1 MPDIPASTLPADLA
15 GGEDFSLTLLEISLT
30 GFILFRP
37 VYDAAG
43 GAVTD
48 LAYEYLNPA
57 AQQTLRLP
65 QRPAE
70 SFLTRF
76 PSAGPAGIF
85 AFYRDAFL
93 SGQTQREAF
102 DFQHDGLDGYFH
114 LVARRQG
121 PLLLVS
127 FLDTHDPLPAAQAGA
142 LQQAQARERAARA
155 EAEHQRGELERVF
168 EQAPVAIAVY
178 RGPRYVIELANSMA
192 CRLWGR
198 TPEQVLG
205 KGLFEALP
213 EVAGMGYEELLD
225 GVMATGVPHVA
236 QAMEAQHDRND
247 RRETVYWDFVYVPM
261 YEADGSIY
269 GAMVVATEA
278 TEQVRARQQMQQLNN
293 ELEARVAA
301 RTAETRAALAGVE
314 QQREQLRVQQGLLSQ
329 IIGQVPAAIA
339 TFSGPEHRYSFF
351 NDQYQS
357 LVSGRAER
365 GRPVAEVLSEIREQG
380 FLALLDQVYATGRPF
395 SGTETML
402 LLPGPAAGAAE
413 TRYIDFIYQPLFDG
427 QDHPQGILAFTA
439 DVTERVRARKQ
450 ADTMQAAMLAVV
462 QRQAQQR
469 QDLLQVF
476 EQTPVSIVLLREP
489 DHRIDYFNPAFVGLF
504 PPEEWPGPLHGH
516 TLAEVYPRI
525 KLAGLVE
532 LMDKV
537 FATGESQAVIDMPL
551 EKLHPG
557 SPRYVTLAYQAHRE
571 EGCIVGVA
579 AFVYDVTEQVLTRRA
594 NEAQQ
599 AELQRIFERAPVAI
613 SVYRMPGYVLEFGN
627 TSLARIM
634 GSTPDEML
642 GRPLVDFLPDMQ
654 QQGLQLALDEVC
666 RTGEPFVAQE
676 LPLTV
681 VRHHGQDLGYF
692 NFVYELL
699 PAVPGRESA
708 VICVA
713 TEVTDQVLARQQ
725 VQTLNEKLAA
735 INQEMQATNEELY
748 NTNARLTRTNAD
760 LDTFVYSASH
770 DLKSPITNVEGLL
783 LALRE
788 HLPAPTLEIPLVPR
802 LLDMMD
808 RAVAR
813 FQQTLMHLTD
823 VSRLQQA
830 LPEHPAEAI
839 DLPALVEAV
848 RLDILP
854 ELTAAGATLTVD
866 LAACPTVRF
875 SAKNL
880 RSVVYNLLSN
890 AVKYRAPDRAP
901 DVQLRCHAA
910 PGQVVLA
917 VQDNGL
923 GLSTA
928 QQGELF
934 RMFRRLHAH
943 VPGSGVGLYMVK
955 KMVENAGGSITV
967 HSQPGVGSTF
977 TVTLPNA
984 D

>member
-1 MPDIPASTLPADLA
+1 MPASTLPADLA
-15 GGEDFSLTLLEISLT
+15 GADGFSLTLLEVALT
-30 GFILFRP
+30 GFALLRP

-43 GAVTD
+43 QTVTD

-57 AQQTLRLP
+57 AQQMLRLP
-65 QRPAE
+65 PRPAE
-70 SFLTRF
+70 SFLTLF
-76 PSAGPAGIF
+76 PAAGPAGIF

-121 PLLLVS
+121 PLLVVS
-127 FLDTHDPLPAAQAGA
+127 FLDTRDPLPTAQAAA
-142 LQQAQARERAARA
+142 LRQVQAREQAARA
-155 EAEHQRGELERVF
+155 EAARQQGELQRVF

-178 RGPRYVIELANSMA
+178 RGPRYVIELANPTV

-213 EVAGMGYEELLD
+213 EVAGMGFEELLD

-236 QAMEAQHDRND
+236 HAMEAQHDRNG

-261 YEADGSIY
+261 YEADGRIS

-278 TEQVRARQQMQQLNN
+278 TGQVLARQQQQQLND
-293 ELEARVAA
+293 ELEQRVAA
-301 RTAETRAALAGVE
+301 RTAETRAALVEAE
-314 QQREQLRVQQGLLSQ
+314 QQREQLRVQQGLLGQ

-339 TFSGPEHRYSFF
+339 TLSGPEHRYSFF
-351 NDQYQS
+351 NDQYQQ
-357 LVSGRAER
+357 LVAGRAVR
-365 GRPVAEVLSEIREQG
+365 GLPVAEVLPELKEQG
-380 FLALLDQVYATGRPF
+380 FLALLDQVYATGQPF
-395 SGTETML
+395 SGTETVL
-402 LLPGPAAGAAE
+402 LLKGPAE

-427 QDHPQGILAFTA
+427 QERPQGILAFIA

-450 ADTMQAAMLAVV
+450 TETVQAAMLAVV

-469 QDLLQVF
+469 QDLLQIF

-489 DHRIDYFNPAFVGLF
+489 DHRIDYFNPAFVDLF
-504 PPEEWPGPLHGH
+504 PPEEWPGPLQGR

-532 LMDKV
+532 LMDRV

-551 EKLHPG
+551 EVLHPG
-557 SPRYVTLAYQAHRE
+557 SPRYVTFAYQAYRE
-571 EGCIVGVA
+571 QGRIVGVA
-579 AFVYDVTEQVLTRRA
+579 AFVYDVTEQVLARRA
-594 NEAQQ
+594 REAQQ

-613 SVYRMPGYVLEFGN
+613 SVYRGPAYVFEFVN
-627 TSLARIM
+627 PSLAHILGR
-634 GSTPDEML
+634 TPEEML
-642 GRPLVDFLPDMQ
+642 GRPLVEFLPEMQ
-654 QQGLQLALDEVC
+654 REGLQLVLDEVR
-666 RTGEPFVAQE
+666 RTGETFVAQE

-681 VRHHGQDLGYF
+681 ARHHGQELAYF
-692 NFVYELL
+692 NFVYQLL
-699 PAVPGRESA
+699 PATPDQDSA

-725 VQTLNEKLAA
+725 VHALNEELAA
-735 INQEMQATNEELY
+735 INEEMRATNQELEA
-748 NTNARLTRTNAD
+748 TNIRLTRTNAD

-788 HLPAPTLEIPLVPR
+788 HLPAPVLETPLVPR
-802 LLDMMD
+802 LLDMRD
-808 RAVAR
+808 GAVAR
-813 FQQTLMHLTD
+813 FQQTLGHLTD
-823 VSRLQQA
+823 VSRLQPA
-830 LPEHPAEAI
+830 LPEHAAEAV

-848 RLDILP
+848 RLDMGP
-854 ELTAAGATLTVD
+854 ELTAAGATLTVN

-875 SAKNL
+875 SAKDL
-880 RSVVYNLLSN
+880 RSIVYNLLSN
-890 AVKYRAPDRAP
+890 AVKYHAPDRAP
-901 DVQLRCHAA
+901 AVQLRCLAA
-910 PGQVVLA
+910 PGQVVLE

-923 GLSTA
+923 GLSEA

-934 RMFRRLHAH
+934 RMFRRLHGH
-943 VPGSGVGLYMVK
+943 VPGSGVGLYVVK
-955 KMVENAGGSITV
+955 KIVENAGGTITV
-967 HSQPGVGSTF
+967 HSQLGVGSTF
-977 TVTLPNA
+977 TVTLPHVG
-984 D
+984 